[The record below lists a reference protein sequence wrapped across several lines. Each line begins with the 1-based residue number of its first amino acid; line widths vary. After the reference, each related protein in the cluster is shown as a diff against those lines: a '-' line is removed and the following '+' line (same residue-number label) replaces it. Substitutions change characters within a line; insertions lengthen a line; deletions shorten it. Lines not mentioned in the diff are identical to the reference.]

1 MTKAETKAETVH
13 GTAISMTGG
22 GVLLLG
28 ASGSG
33 KSSLAASMIEH
44 YDAQLIADDRVHL
57 SVEKGALWA
66 GAPSA
71 LAGKLELRG
80 LGIVHMAFKEK
91 ARLSLCVQLTARAQ
105 VPRLAEEAYFHHQG
119 VALPEIYL
127 DGHDMATPLTLRHA
141 LAHIGQSGFRGDGVY
156 GGNGVFG
163 DDAG

>member
-1 MTKAETKAETVH
+1 MTKAETLHA
-13 GTAISMTGG
+13 TAIAMSGG
-22 GVLLLG
+22 GVLFIG
-28 ASGSG
+28 PSGSG
-33 KSSLAASMIEH
+33 KSSLAAYMIEH

-66 GAPSA
+66 SAPAA

-80 LGIVHMAFKEK
+80 LGIVPMAFKEK
-91 ARLSLCVQLTARAQ
+91 AQLSLCVQLVARTQ

-127 DGHDMATPLTLRHA
+127 NGHDRATPLTLRHA
-141 LAHIGQSGFRGDGVY
+141 LAHIGQSGFRADGIYGVY
-156 GGNGVFG
+156 G